1 MPLSE
6 DEERILNEMEEQLQA
21 SDPRL
26 VKEGSETTVY
36 TQPLRSMKWAV
47 AGFIS
52 GVALM
57 VATLST
63 SYLLAFIGFL
73 VMLCSALRLEHNARV
88 VGRTG
93 LRQVSDSGRVTSFR
107 DALEGTTGK
116 VRDRMRERFRRGDDR
131 I

>member
-1 MPLSE
+1 MSE

-26 VKEGSETTVY
+26 VKEVSETTVY

>member
-6 DEERILNEMEEQLQA
+6 DEERILNEMEEHLQE

-26 VKEGSETTVY
+26 VREVSQTTVY

-47 AGFIS
+47 FVFVAG
-52 GVALM
+52 VVLM
-57 VATLST
+57 VVTLST

-73 VMLCSALRLEHNARV
+73 VMLASALRLERNARV

-93 LRQVSDSGRVTSFR
+93 LKQVSDSGHATSIR
-107 DALEGTTGK
+107 DLVGGTSAR
-116 VRDRMRERFRRGDDR
+116 VRDKMRERFRRGDGR
-131 I
+131 V

>member
-1 MPLSE
+1 LPLSE

-26 VKEGSETTVY
+26 VKEVSETTVY

>member
-1 MPLSE
+1 LSE

-26 VKEGSETTVY
+26 VKEVSETTVY

>member
-26 VKEGSETTVY
+26 VKEVSETTVY

>member
-1 MPLSE
+1 MPLSD
-6 DEERILNEMEEQLQA
+6 DEERILSEMEEHLQA

-26 VKEGSETTVY
+26 VKEVSETTVY
-36 TQPLRSMKWAV
+36 TQPLRSIKWAV
-47 AGFIS
+47 IGFVA

-57 VATLST
+57 VMTLST
-63 SYLLAFIGFL
+63 SYLLAFVGFL
-73 VMLCSALRLEHNARV
+73 VMLASALRLERNARV

-93 LRQVSDSGRVTSFR
+93 LRQASESGRAASLR
-107 DALEGTTGK
+107 DAVGGSTGR

>member
-6 DEERILNEMEEQLQA
+6 DEERILNEMEEHLQA

-26 VKEGSETTVY
+26 VKEVSETTVY

-73 VMLCSALRLEHNARV
+73 VMLSSALRLEHNARV

-93 LRQVSDSGRVTSFR
+93 LRQVSDSGRAASLR
-107 DALEGTTGK
+107 DALDGTTGK

>member
-26 VKEGSETTVY
+26 VKEVSETTVY

-93 LRQVSDSGRVTSFR
+93 LR
-107 DALEGTTGK
+107 
-116 VRDRMRERFRRGDDR
+116 
-131 I
+131 